1 MQRLLMLALL
11 CLAALS
17 ASAQDTK
24 VKPAADTPATAAV
37 LKMLAI
43 QDEAWNRGDIEGF
56 MQYYWKNESIR
67 FAGGDSFRYGWQATL
82 DSYKKGYPD
91 AAAMGKLSFDLIE
104 IREINPD
111 MVYVFGRWKLT
122 RVIDAAD
129 KAPHGLFT
137 LIVERKDGAWVI
149 TRDHTSAAGG

>member
-1 MQRLLMLALL
+1 MRRRRAFAFLCMVALT
-11 CLAALS
+11 
-17 ASAQDTK
+17 ASAQDSRVAT
-24 VKPAADTPATAAV
+24 AADTPATTAV
-37 LKMLAI
+37 RKMLAI

-91 AAAMGKLSFDLIE
+91 AAAMGQLSFDPLE

-122 RVIDAAD
+122 RANEAAQ
-129 KAPHGLFT
+129 KAPRGLFT
-137 LIVERKDGAWVI
+137 LIVEKKDGAWVI
-149 TRDHTSAAGG
+149 TRDHSSAAGG